1 MTLNLFKRRTIWW
14 PTRWGWAGLSAIFGI
29 FAALWCLE
37 AEPFLSQTERQ
48 PADILV
54 VEGWIG
60 IEGITA
66 AKAEFEGGGYRF
78 IVAAGGMSGN
88 RWDRRQWSYAT
99 EAEELLLRLGLPR
112 DQVILAT
119 PQDVQSHRTFASAVA
134 VVRTLQSR
142 GLQAKA
148 INIFTLGA
156 HARRSRLVYAK
167 VQQPGT
173 EVGVIS
179 WIPPGYYSG
188 PWWRSS
194 DRALELIKESV
205 GYLFEVLLNSGRL
218 SNSTSQ
224 PVLGAVRLPAQP
236 PHDGPSDSIRRP

>member
-1 MTLNLFKRRTIWW
+1 MTLSLFKRRTIWW
-14 PTRWGWAGLSAIFGI
+14 PTWRGWAGLSLIFGI
-29 FAALWCLE
+29 FAVWWYFE

-60 IEGITA
+60 IDGITA
-66 AKAEFEGGGYRF
+66 AKAEFERGGYRF
-78 IVAAGGMSGN
+78 VVAAGGMSGN

-99 EAEELLLRLGLPR
+99 EAEELLLRLGLSR
-112 DQVILAT
+112 EQVILAI
-119 PQDVQSHRTFASAVA
+119 PQDVPSHRTFASAVA

-148 INIFTLGA
+148 LNIFTLGA
-156 HARRSRLVYAK
+156 HARRSRLVFAK

-179 WIPPGYYSG
+179 WAPPGYYAG

-194 DRALELIKESV
+194 DRALDLIKESL
-205 GYLFEVLLNSGRL
+205 GYPFEVLLNSGRL
-218 SNSTSQ
+218 SNSADQ
-224 PVLGAVRLPAQP
+224 AAP
-236 PHDGPSDSIRRP
+236 PPS